1 MATARPFAYNTG
13 STINGTIQVGD
24 LAVGTPTAGF
34 DATGLVW
41 WNGPDEDLG
50 YVIAGSVPSNTQP
63 TPITG
68 VTASVQFWRSS
79 VLTESSFIE
88 IADYITGQSFT
99 GGSQASNYLTTNG
112 YWDSWMSEYD
122 FILLG
127 TGSTTP
133 TSGTVVMNNINVCFV
148 PQSTSIKISYVDKYG
163 INVENQVKSLTG
175 ATSASSLGI
184 VEITGGSV
192 LTNVTSF
199 TDYGTYLELNYAN
212 GNRNCGSGYW
222 TIGSTIRLIRFN

>member
-13 STINGTIQVGD
+13 STISGTVQVGS

-34 DATGLVW
+34 VATGLEW

-50 YVIAGSVPSNTQP
+50 YVIAGPVPNDSQP
-63 TPITG
+63 TPISG

-79 VLTESSFIE
+79 VLTESSFIS
-88 IADYITGQSFT
+88 IANYVTGQSFT
-99 GGSQASNYLTTNG
+99 GGTQASSYLTTNG
-112 YWDSWMSEYD
+112 YWDSWMSKYD

-148 PQSTSIKISYVDKYG
+148 PQSSSIKISYVDKYG
-163 INVENQVKSLTG
+163 IDVENQVKSLTG
-175 ATSASSLGI
+175 ATSTFSLGI
-184 VEITGGSV
+184 TGPGEAV
-192 LTNVTSF
+192 LTYVTSF
-199 TDYGTYLELNYAN
+199 TDFGSYLELNYAL
-212 GNRNCGSGYW
+212 GNRTCGTGYW
-222 TIGSTIRLIRFN
+222 TIGSTIQLTRIN